1 MFEKRNLIYCYTNK
15 INGKRYIGQTTQKL
29 KSRHAQHISDSK
41 SLNKKRTYFHS
52 AINKYGIENFD
63 LVILEENK
71 TLEELNELE
80 KFYIAF
86 YNTNDREFG
95 YNTADGGEN
104 TNKFAGKTEE
114 EISEWKRKLSEANKG
129 EKNSMYG
136 RHGANHPAYGRKH
149 DEKTIEMLRKKF
161 IGENNPA
168 KRDDVKKKI
177 SQSMS
182 GIKNHGCRK
191 AVGIN
196 VETGETMFLDY
207 IKQAKELYNYDPSK
221 ITKCCKYNHDKEEYL
236 KTHKVRVTGVYKNHK
251 WYYLEDYKVL

>member
-129 EKNSMYG
+129 EKILCMVDMVPIILLMEENTM
-136 RHGANHPAYGRKH
+136 
-149 DEKTIEMLRKKF
+149 KK
-161 IGENNPA
+161 
-168 KRDDVKKKI
+168 
-177 SQSMS
+177 QS
-182 GIKNHGCRK
+182 
-191 AVGIN
+191 
-196 VETGETMFLDY
+196 
-207 IKQAKELYNYDPSK
+207 
-221 ITKCCKYNHDKEEYL
+221 KC
-236 KTHKVRVTGVYKNHK
+236 
-251 WYYLEDYKVL
+251 